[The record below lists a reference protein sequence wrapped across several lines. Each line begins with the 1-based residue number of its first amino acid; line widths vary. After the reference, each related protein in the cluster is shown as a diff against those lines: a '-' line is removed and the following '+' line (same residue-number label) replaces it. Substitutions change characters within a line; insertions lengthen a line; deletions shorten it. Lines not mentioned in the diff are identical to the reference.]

1 MTTEPFYKAPKP
13 IAITGGP
20 GAGKTAILEVAQRHL
35 CGHVR
40 ALPEASAIVLAGGF
54 PRREGQSAKRALQRA
69 IFHVQAELEAAALS
83 NDELAAV
90 LCNRGTLDGLAY
102 WPGNHNDFF
111 TEVHSTAYQ
120 ELARYHAV
128 IHLRVPE
135 DKAIYGAESRSLRE
149 APAESHAQAR
159 AIDKCLLEVWSAHPR
174 RVVIDASGDFLAK
187 IERTMNA
194 IRVAMDDHDCKT

>member
-35 CGHVR
+35 CSHVQI
-40 ALPEASAIVLAGGF
+40 LPEASKIVFDGGF
-54 PRREGQSAKRALQRA
+54 PVRDNASAKRAAQRA
-69 IFHVQAELEAAALS
+69 IFRVQAELEAVGLS

-102 WPGNHNDFF
+102 WPGNKNDFF

-128 IHLRVPE
+128 ITSASPRARPSFGRSR
-135 DKAIYGAESRSLRE
+135 ARTRGRSFASRTPRPARSTSSSSRSG
-149 APAESHAQAR
+149 
-159 AIDKCLLEVWSAHPR
+159 R
-174 RVVIDASGDFLAK
+174 RTRGAS
-187 IERTMNA
+187 
-194 IRVAMDDHDCKT
+194 